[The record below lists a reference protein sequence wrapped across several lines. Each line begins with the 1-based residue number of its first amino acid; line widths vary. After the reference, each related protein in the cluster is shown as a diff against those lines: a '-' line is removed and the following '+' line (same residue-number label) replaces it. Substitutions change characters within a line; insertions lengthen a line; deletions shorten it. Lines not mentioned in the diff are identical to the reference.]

1 MSQNYVYSDNKIGH
15 QQYDSASN
23 KNQRPRFII
32 PTKDTPV
39 SHYAKM
45 SGMSNEE
52 FMKWTGIKSTFIK
65 KGTKIALPMDKVPE
79 GKGIYALAKKYN
91 MTLEEFCKLN
101 KIPKPYNEY
110 KAKKNEEFYVKPYK
124 VANIASKQANQATAN
139 EDKRVKTEL
148 SAPEKE
154 NNLESREGF
163 TGLASGALL
172 GVNAINKSIWNSPF
186 SPQEISQGLEQ
197 AASDNWGAVGKKQFD
212 DFLKEI
218 NPKNVS
224 EVLDAYSKAND
235 GRSLISRITG
245 EVMSTQET
253 RKDAV
258 MHIFNALAE
267 GKGKRIPKSLRKEF
281 VDELDKQFDSFG
293 MVDTANLDEII
304 AKIQAVKVSKG
315 QNITH
320 KYTVASAEPDT
331 KIEIVNDKKTST
343 FTAETLHKGAI
354 NSAKK
359 EVKERFVQYCKA
371 NDIPYDENNLNLSVM
386 DRIPAPIVKDGHI
399 VAAETE
405 LLQPVS
411 EPNGKVVILNPG
423 HGGYSSRTG
432 YFDPGS
438 YSFVK
443 KANGEY
449 APLLEYEKMNI
460 YTEDTIDKLRANGYA
475 VVMLGGHVETM
486 SDQKSVSDLIARLL
500 DGSKSGQK
508 YNTDDIAFV
517 SLHADSQPGMSG
529 AGVCYDPNFKDDSKF
544 AKIIQQNLN
553 SDSWISAGLSE
564 RIPGKNGLQVLM
576 QSENIPSVLL
586 EVEYVNGSKSQ
597 NLESFKYQEK
607 FEDRLLDGL
616 DEYFGIK

>member
-1 MSQNYVYSDNKIGH
+1 MSQNFIYIENAKQIVNSG
-15 QQYDSASN
+15 SAN
-23 KNQRPRFII
+23 KNQRPKFIV
-32 PTKDTPV
+32 PPKDTAV
-39 SHYAKM
+39 SHYAKLL
-45 SGMSNEE
+45 GMSNEE
-52 FMKWTGIKSTFIK
+52 FMQWTGVKNSTIK
-65 KGTKIALPMDKVPE
+65 KGTKVKLPMDKVPE

-91 MTLEEFCKLN
+91 MSVEEFCKLN

-110 KAKKNEEFYVKPYK
+110 KAQKNEEFYVKPYK
-124 VANIASKQANQATAN
+124 LTNSKQSKNN
-139 EDKRVKTEL
+139 
-148 SAPEKE
+148 KE
-154 NNLESREGF
+154 NNAPSAPPVEDLSDVLNAREDF
-163 TGLASGALL
+163 TGLAAGALV
-172 GVNAINKSIWNSPF
+172 GADSVNKCVWNSSF
-186 SPQEISQGLEQ
+186 SPKEIAARLEDV
-197 AASDNWGAVGKKQFD
+197 ANDKWGAVGKKPFD
-212 DFLKEI
+212 DMLKEI
-218 NPKNVS
+218 NSKNVS
-224 EVLDAYSKAND
+224 DVLTEYSKAND
-235 GRSLISRITG
+235 GRSLINRITS
-245 EVMSTQET
+245 EITSRQDA

-258 MHIFNALAE
+258 MYIYDALAE

-304 AKIQAVKVSKG
+304 AKMQAVKVPKG
-315 QNITH
+315 QIITH
-320 KYTVASAEPDT
+320 KYTVPSAQPDT
-331 KIEIVNDKKTST
+331 TVEIVNNKKTST
-343 FTAETLHKGAI
+343 FTAETLHKDAI
-354 NSAKK
+354 NSSKQ
-359 EVKERFVQYCKA
+359 EVKERFAQYCKA
-371 NDIPYDENNLNLSVM
+371 NHIPYDENNLNLSVM

-500 DGSKSGQK
+500 DGSKGGQK

-529 AGVCYDPNFKDDSKF
+529 AGVCYDPNFKDDSKL

-553 SDSWISAGLSE
+553 SDSWIRAGVAE
-564 RIPGKNGLQVLM
+564 RIPGENGLQVLM

-597 NLESFKYQEK
+597 NLESFNYQDK

-616 DEYFGIK
+616 DAYFGIK